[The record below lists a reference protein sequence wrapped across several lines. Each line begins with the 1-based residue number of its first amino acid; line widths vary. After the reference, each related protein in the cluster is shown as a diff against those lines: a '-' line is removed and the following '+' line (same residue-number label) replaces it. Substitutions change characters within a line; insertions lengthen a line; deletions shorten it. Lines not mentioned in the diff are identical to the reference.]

1 MSLTP
6 INGNGW
12 GLAPDIFHPYHTHT
26 YILIHRFLVG
36 DSIAIKLDSSP
47 STSSPKRRGAVL
59 ELFHIHHLW
68 LGHAHRNRILPKAGE
83 FIGGS
88 SVSTKSGSTLLKSII
103 NPPYPEESRY
113 NCSQTCR
120 IPNIVASKRIRGEGE
135 GDRLPGTLV
144 LTPPGRSPALLRR
157 LTALL
162 FFDDLL
168 LLFRRLSLAL
178 LRRTDSVL
186 TVLGSVLLGINARLP
201 CTVARTLIFLTT
213 RFSAFLS

>member
-68 LGHAHRNRILPKAGE
+68 LGHAHQSHSPQ
-83 FIGGS
+83 
-88 SVSTKSGSTLLKSII
+88 
-103 NPPYPEESRY
+103 SRGVH
-113 NCSQTCR
+113 R
-120 IPNIVASKRIRGEGE
+120 WVFGVHEI
-135 GDRLPGTLV
+135 
-144 LTPPGRSPALLRR
+144 
-157 LTALL
+157 
-162 FFDDLL
+162 
-168 LLFRRLSLAL
+168 
-178 LRRTDSVL
+178 
-186 TVLGSVLLGINARLP
+186 GINLVEIYNKP
-201 CTVARTLIFLTT
+201 
-213 RFSAFLS
+213 SLSGRVSL